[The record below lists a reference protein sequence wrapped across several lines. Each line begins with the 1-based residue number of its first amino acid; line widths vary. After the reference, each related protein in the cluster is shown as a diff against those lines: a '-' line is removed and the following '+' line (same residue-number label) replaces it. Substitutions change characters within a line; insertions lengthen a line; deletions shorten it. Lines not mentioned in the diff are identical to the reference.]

1 MPIRVLVVEDSG
13 FFRRR
18 LEEILTVDGDIEVV
32 GFAVNGE
39 EAIEQ
44 TEKLRPDAITMD
56 VEMPVMDGI
65 TATRE
70 IMKRRPTP
78 ILMFSSLTYE
88 GAQSTLDA
96 LEAGALD
103 FLPKRF
109 EDVAGSKGDGKKIL
123 CDRVREIS
131 RRSVPLNF
139 HKPSGRELAA
149 KRQDKPAAASPVKTS
164 KSLQGVEL
172 LAIGASTGGPVALQ
186 RVLTQLPANFA
197 VPIIVVQH
205 MPASF
210 TSAFSHRLNDLCA
223 LSVQEA
229 GDGDEIK
236 PGHVL
241 LAPGGRQ
248 MGVRKSS
255 SGKLTTHLYDEGSEQ
270 VYKPCIDSTFK
281 QLADVVNGKVLAM
294 ILTGMGAD
302 GKEGC
307 RILKES
313 GAEVWAQD
321 EASSVI
327 YGMPGAIAK
336 AGLADKVIAL
346 DSISEEL
353 MK

>member
-1 MPIRVLVVEDSG
+1 MPTRVLVVEDSG

-18 LEEILTVDGDIEVV
+18 LEEILTADGDIEVI

-39 EAIEQ
+39 EAIAQ

-131 RRSVPLNF
+131 RRSVPLNH

-149 KRQDKPAAASPVKTS
+149 KRADVPVDTAKNNKT
-164 KSLQGVEL
+164 LRGLEM

-186 RVLTQLPANFA
+186 RVLTQLPANFP

-223 LSVQEA
+223 LTVKEA
-229 GDGDEIK
+229 GEGDEVK
-236 PGHVL
+236 AGQVL

-248 MGVRKSS
+248 MGVRRSS
-255 SGKLTTHLYDEGSEQ
+255 GGKLTIHLFDEGEEQ
-270 VYKPCIDSTFK
+270 VYRPCIDSTFK
-281 QLADVVNGKVLAM
+281 QLAEVIKGKVLAM

-307 RILKES
+307 RALKQV
-313 GAEVWAQD
+313 GGEVWAQD

-336 AGLADKVIAL
+336 EGLADKVIAL
-346 DSISEEL
+346 DDIAETL
-353 MK
+353 LK